1 METAFG
7 FKDQLFPFLP
17 GIGFTQNL
25 EEIVKYEL

>member
-7 FKDQLFPFLP
+7 FKDQLFLFFS

-25 EEIVKYEL
+25 ERIVKCEL